1 MCCGAAL
8 KQFITVGSKIQF
20 VLLNLLHQTLLDGG
34 KGKLNANVK
43 GSSSCICHIKETLL
57 K

>member
-34 KGKLNANVK
+34 EGKLNANVK